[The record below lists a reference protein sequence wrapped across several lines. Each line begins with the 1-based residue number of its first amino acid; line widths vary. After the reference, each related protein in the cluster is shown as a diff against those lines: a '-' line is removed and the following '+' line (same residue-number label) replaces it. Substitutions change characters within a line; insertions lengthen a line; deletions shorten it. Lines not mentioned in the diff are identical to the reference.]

1 MLCLNGNIE
10 EVWKKIR
17 KFIFNNLI
25 EYNTLPR
32 ESASAFGLGFYD
44 IIIRL
49 IKKLIERN
57 KNFTSNIDETDMLN
71 DCLIKT
77 LKYWLKAE
85 PNHSKNVSE
94 LIVDNIEKKTTSTLK
109 ELDLALANE
118 FAERLYKNTHI
129 DKQRVVKIK
138 KAKSP
143 SLIILLSNEPEHEIK
158 ERLIKYYKE
167 KDQEKKE
174 KHKNKIIIKI
184 NKIKTAIEYIKQK
197 KKTK

>member
-1 MLCLNGNIE
+1 MLCLNGDIE

-44 IIIRL
+44 IIIRP

-57 KNFTSNIDETDMLN
+57 NYFTSNIDENEMLN

-77 LKYWLKAE
+77 LKFWLKAE
-85 PNHSKNVSE
+85 PNHTKIVSE

-129 DKQRVVKIK
+129 DKQRVIKIK

-167 KDQEKKE
+167 KDQEKKR
-174 KHKNKIIIKI
+174 KI
-184 NKIKTAIEYIKQK
+184 
-197 KKTK
+197 